1 MVSRAGD
8 DSVRCGEDFEF
19 TEQFGKRGLI
29 LNDKVSGEGNEVR
42 RFLFKRSD
50 DFGEEFVIGSW
61 SVVKVSH
68 LSDLKSVESLGPAG
82 QGDFAMG
89 GRELV
94 GLDRSSPN
102 AAGYAGGKESD

>member
-8 DSVRCGEDFEF
+8 YSVWCGEDFDL

-29 LNDKVSGEGNEVR
+29 LDDKVSGEGNEVG
-42 RFLFKRSD
+42 RFLFKRGD
-50 DFGEEFVIGSW
+50 DFGEDFGIGSW
-61 SVVKVSH
+61 SVVKVSY

-82 QGDFAMG
+82 QADFAMG
-89 GRELV
+89 GRELA